1 MGGPLS
7 LKQHSSIQVW
17 SVAIECVSTQ
27 ISTGWNVETL
37 GSASRVTEQRWSRC
51 GVCVCVSKL
60 MRYSPAHSHYPDTVW
75 TIFYQ
80 PVNGA
85 CFMEARHRKTRVNDH
100 AIHGSQLTFFD
111 STSKATLTLV
121 NYFTSGRA
129 FLQQP
134 AIKTS
139 IFNSQQWIKG
149 DRVKERQIC

>member
-7 LKQHSSIQVW
+7 LKQHSSIQAW
-17 SVAIECVSTQ
+17 SVAIECLSTQ
-27 ISTGWNVETL
+27 ISTDWNVETL
-37 GSASRVTEQRWSRC
+37 GSASRMTEQRWSRC
-51 GVCVCVSKL
+51 GVCVSKL
-60 MRYSPAHSHYPDTVW
+60 MRYSPAHSHYPDTAW
-75 TIFYQ
+75 TVFFYQ